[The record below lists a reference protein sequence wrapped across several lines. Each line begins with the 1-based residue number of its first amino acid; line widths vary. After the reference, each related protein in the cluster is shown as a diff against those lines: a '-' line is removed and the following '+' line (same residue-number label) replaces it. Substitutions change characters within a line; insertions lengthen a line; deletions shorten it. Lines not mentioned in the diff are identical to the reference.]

1 VLVLENPD
9 RFEIGLTE
17 QISCIGLLRSRSP
30 NAARTSTTTRTR
42 TIPNFG
48 IWVKMATTRC
58 RSPTL
63 PFPSLL
69 AGFPGSVPDHR
80 DKSAPVLSPESSI
93 DFRGPF

>member
-58 RSPTL
+58 RSP
-63 PFPSLL
+63 
-69 AGFPGSVPDHR
+69 
-80 DKSAPVLSPESSI
+80 LSPSPAYSQASPAASLI
-93 DFRGPF
+93 TGTNLLRCYHPKVA